1 MIGASNQ
8 VPHRD
13 SAAMAAITILIMPSL
28 SRCCRYVTVTLLSM
42 LAVTPVQSQQT
53 SIPAGRAA
61 GETTILP
68 TPVDVDAR
76 VTAQQPVPASSLLPM
91 GTATNPEGHSVTVN
105 SLYLMRDGKP
115 WLPVMG
121 EFHFSRYPHE
131 YWEEELLKMKAAGVQ
146 IVSTYII
153 WIHHEEVQGQFD
165 WSGDRDLHE
174 FVRLCG
180 KHGLLVIVRIGP
192 WAHAEVRN
200 GGFPDWIQ
208 RMPHVRS
215 NDKQYLA
222 AVDTFY
228 RQIAQQLKGQF
239 WKDGGP
245 VIGVQLENEYARQ
258 GPGQGAAHILK
269 LKQLAVAAGFDVPLY
284 TVTGW
289 DGALFPPHE
298 VLPVFGGYTDWPWD
312 DSIEKLPPNEVY
324 AFRFESREG
333 GDMGAPG
340 GRPASHATQTELAPY
355 PFLSAEFGSGIE
367 DTYHRRPVIHS
378 SDVAAML
385 PTQLGSGV
393 NLMGYYMFHGGAN
406 PKGKLT
412 TLQESQ
418 ATISPNDLPEISYDF
433 QSPLGQYGEERES
446 YRKIKIFHYF
456 LNEFGDQL
464 APMVVH
470 APTKIPVSPGDFSVP
485 RLAVRSRGDQA
496 FLFVNNYVRGYQMP
510 ARTDFRARVR
520 LPDAD
525 VMVPDQPITIPDGAY
540 FIWPI
545 GLTIQGATIR
555 YATAQLITTLARERD
570 NYIFFVAQ
578 DGVAPEFALSL
589 QPGQSVERQSS
600 QRRPSL
606 GRSGESG
613 VTIRPSPGTGIAFT
627 VRSASA
633 KPTHFVVLTQE
644 QAERLAVLQIRGKK
658 TLIYSGAYTF
668 SDGDTVHLR
677 SAGRSDIFFGVL
689 GAGDTAWQCDTGL
702 KPQPPEGVFQV
713 YEATVA
719 SRTLPVEFAQTKQA
733 GSAPPIERAN
743 PAGWRKQPVAV
754 APTGATM
761 QQFAAQWAI
770 TLPKNALAGTED
782 VFLQIHYEGDVG
794 HLYAGSAST
803 GGVPIDDN
811 FYNGEPWVIGLKRFA
826 ARLDSPLQLQV
837 LPLRD
842 DAPVY
847 FDASYKPQFS
857 GKQVAALASITAVP
871 EYEVII
877 SPQPKAAP

>member
-1 MIGASNQ
+1 MKIIS
-8 VPHRD
+8 
-13 SAAMAAITILIMPSL
+13 TPSY
-28 SRCCRYVTVTLLSM
+28 SRRCRYATVALFSI
-42 LAVTPVQSQQT
+42 LAVTPIHSQQANF
-53 SIPAGRAA
+53 PAALLA
-61 GETTILP
+61 EEKATILP
-68 TPVDVDAR
+68 EPIDVDAR
-76 VTAQQPVPASSLLPM
+76 FPAQQSVPALSLLPM
-91 GTATNPEGHSVTVN
+91 GTATNPAGHSITVN
-105 SLYLMRDGKP
+105 SRYLMQDGKP

-121 EFHFSRYPHE
+121 EFHFSRYPHQ

-146 IVSTYII
+146 IVSSYII

-200 GGFPDWIQ
+200 GGFPDWVQ
-208 RMPHVRS
+208 RMPHLRS
-215 NDKQYLA
+215 NDPRYLA
-222 AVDTFY
+222 AVDIFY
-228 RQIAQQLKGQF
+228 RQIAQQLKDQF

-245 VIGVQLENEYARQ
+245 VIGVQLENEYALQ

-289 DGALFPPHE
+289 DGAVFPPRE
-298 VLPVFGGYTDWPWD
+298 VLPVFGGYADWPWD

-340 GRPASHATQTELAPY
+340 GRAASHATQAELAPY

-393 NLMGYYMFHGGAN
+393 NLLGYYMFQGGAN
-406 PKGKLT
+406 PEGKLT

-418 ATISPNDLPEISYDF
+418 ATGSPSDLPEISYDF
-433 QSPLGQYGEERES
+433 QAPLGQYGEERES
-446 YRKIKIFHYF
+446 YRKTKLFHYF
-456 LNEFGDQL
+456 LNEFGDEL

-470 APTKIPVSPGDFSVP
+470 APKKIPASPSDFSVP
-485 RLAVRSRGDQA
+485 RLAVRSLGDHA
-496 FLFVNNYVRGYQMP
+496 FLFMNNYVRGYQMP
-510 ARTDFRARVR
+510 ARTNFRVRVR
-520 LPDAD
+520 LPEGD
-525 VMVPDQPITIPDGAY
+525 VMVPEQPITVPNGAY

-545 GLTIQGATIR
+545 GFTVQGVTMR
-555 YATAQLITTLARERD
+555 YATAQLITTLAREHD
-570 NYIFFVAQ
+570 NYVFFVAQ
-578 DGVAPEFALSL
+578 DGIAPQFALSL
-589 QPGQSVERQSS
+589 QPGQSVEGQTSEG
-600 QRRPSL
+600 RPSQS
-606 GRSGESG
+606 RSAGGG
-613 VTIRPSPGTGIAFT
+613 VTIRPAPSTGIAFT
-627 VRSASA
+627 VRSASDH
-633 KPTHFVVLTQE
+633 PTHFVVLTQE
-644 QAERLAVLQIRGKK
+644 QAERLTLLEIRGEK
-658 TLIYSGAYTF
+658 TLIYSGAYAF
-668 SDGDTVHLR
+668 FDDETVHLR
-677 SAGRSDIFFGVL
+677 SAGRNDIFFGML
-689 GAGDTAWQCDTGL
+689 SAGDGAGLSVNGL
-702 KPQPPEGVFQV
+702 KLQPPEGVFPV

-719 SRTLPVEFAQTKQA
+719 PQTIAVQVTQTKSA
-733 GSAPPIERAN
+733 GAAPRIDRAN

-754 APTGATM
+754 APTDATM
-761 QQFAAQWAI
+761 QKFAAQWSIA
-770 TLPKNALAGTED
+770 LPKDVLTGVED

-794 HLYAGSAST
+794 RLYAGAAWA
-803 GGVPIDDN
+803 GGGLVDDN

-826 ARLDSPLQLQV
+826 GRLDAPLRLQV

-847 FDASYKPQFS
+847 FDAGYKPQFS
-857 GKQVAALASITAVP
+857 GKQVAAVASVNAVP
-871 EYEVII
+871 EYEIVIN
-877 SPQPKAAP
+877 P